1 MVWRV
6 GREQSWR
13 RTKLAAACIHRSR
26 TQFSQCGSVSLL
38 LAKEHG
44 HGNHT
49 QQHHQAQEQARLGT
63 RRRSRRIV
71 ALSEGVALVGGVKL
85 GGDIVI
91 GELGLADAGV
101 DAVVG
106 LDEPAAERVARGRVG
121 RELVEQRGPVGA
133 AGLTGDQRSPCLK
146 ELLGR
151 CLLL

>member
-1 MVWRV
+1 M
-6 GREQSWR
+6 
-13 RTKLAAACIHRSR
+13 
-26 TQFSQCGSVSLL
+26 L

-49 QQHHQAQEQARLGT
+49 QQHHQSQEQARLDT
-63 RRRSRRIV
+63 RRPPRIV